1 MKVSFDTLGCKIN
14 QFYTNCLKQKHK
26 KEGNEVVSIDEKPD
40 IAYINTCAVTA
51 RAGSESRKLYR
62 KAKRNAKEVRI
73 LGCQAKLFSHEFE
86 EKYECDENNLID
98 KEFETLSSRSR
109 PYLPIQFGC
118 NNFCSYCIV
127 PYARGKN
134 YSLPKDKIIENIEKL
149 IDHDYREVVI
159 SGIHIGNY
167 CYKNKGLKELLKELL
182 RYNIRIRLT
191 SLKPDYLDDEFIKL
205 FENKNLMPHIHI
217 SQQSGS
223 NKILKNMQR
232 KYTRETTLLVS
243 KKLKKIREDI
253 RIAGDFIVGFP
264 GETEKDFKQT
274 ENLVKE
280 ARFSHLH
287 IFRYSERPY
296 TLANLY
302 PDEVQDSIRKER
314 AYRLK
319 NLADLQRAKFIEENI
334 GKTFEVI
341 IESKSNLGEKWL
353 TGITP
358 NYIKVHFLENGH
370 IKGIVPIRIVK
381 FEKGLTYGET
391 KK

>member
-14 QFYTNCLKQKHK
+14 QFYTNCLKQKHI
-26 KEGNEVVSIDEKPD
+26 KEGNDVVSIDENPD

-62 KAKRNAKEVRI
+62 KAKRNAKEVKI
-73 LGCQAKLFSHEFE
+73 LGCQIKLFPDEFE
-86 EKYECDENNLID
+86 EKYECDENTMID
-98 KEFETLSSRSR
+98 KEFESVSSRAR

-118 NNFCSYCIV
+118 NNFCAYCIV
-127 PYARGKN
+127 PYARGKS
-134 YSLPKDKIIENIEKL
+134 YSLPENKIIESIEKL
-149 IDHDYREVVI
+149 IDRGYEEVVL

-167 CYKNKGLKELLKELL
+167 HYKNKGLKELLRELL
-182 RYNIRIRLT
+182 CFNTRIRLT
-191 SLKPDYLDDEFIKL
+191 SLKPDHLDHEFIKL
-205 FENKNLMPHIHI
+205 FENENLMPHIHI

-223 NKILKNMQR
+223 NKILKRMQR

-243 KKLKKIREDI
+243 KKLREIRTDV
-253 RIAGDFIVGFP
+253 RLAGDFIVGFP
-264 GETEKDFKQT
+264 GETEEDFEDT
-274 ENLVKE
+274 ENLIK
-280 ARFSHLH
+280 AATFSHLH

-302 PDEVQDSIRKER
+302 PNEIQDSIRKER

-319 NLADLQRAKFIEENI
+319 KLGELQRAKFVSENL

-341 IESKSNLGEKWL
+341 IEGNSALGEKWL

-358 NYIKVHFLENGH
+358 NYIKVHFPENGKK
-370 IKGIVPIRIVK
+370 KGIVPIKILK
-381 FEKGLTYGET
+381 FEKGLVYGET
-391 KK
+391 KE

>member
-14 QFYTNCLKQKHK
+14 QFYTNCLKQKNI

-73 LGCQAKLFSHEFE
+73 FGCQAKLFPDEFE
-86 EKYECDENNLID
+86 EKYECDENDLIE
-98 KEFETLSSRSR
+98 KEFETLSSRAR

-118 NNFCSYCIV
+118 NNFCTYCIV

-134 YSLPKDKIIENIEKL
+134 YSLPEDKIIENIEKL
-149 IDHDYREVVI
+149 IDNGYREVVI

-167 CYKNKGLKELLKELL
+167 RYKNKGLKGLLNELLSC
-182 RYNIRIRLT
+182 NIRIRLT
-191 SLKPDYLDDEFIKL
+191 SLKPDYLDYEFIKL
-205 FENKNLMPHIHI
+205 FENENLMPHIHI

-223 NKILKNMQR
+223 NKILKKMQR

-243 KKLKKIREDI
+243 KKLRKIREDI

-264 GETEKDFKQT
+264 GETEEDFKDT
-274 ENLVKE
+274 ENLIKE
-280 ARFSHLH
+280 ANFSHLH

-319 NLADLQRAKFIEENI
+319 NLGKSQRAKFIEKNI
-334 GKTFEVI
+334 GKTFDVI
-341 IESKSNLGEKWL
+341 IEAKSNLGKKWL

-358 NYIKVHFLENGH
+358 NYIKVHFPENGKK
-370 IKGIVPIRIVK
+370 KGIVPIKIVK
-381 FEKGLTYGET
+381 FEKGLVYGET

>member
-14 QFYTNCLKQKHK
+14 QFYTNCLKQKNI
-26 KEGNEVVSIDEKPD
+26 KEGNEVVSIDENPD

-73 LGCQAKLFSHEFE
+73 LGCQAKLFPDEFE
-86 EKYECDENNLID
+86 EKYECNENTLTD
-98 KEFETLSSRSR
+98 KEFESLSSRAR

-118 NNFCSYCIV
+118 NNFCAYCIV
-127 PYARGKN
+127 PYARGKSH
-134 YSLPKDKIIENIEKL
+134 SLPESKIIKNIEKL
-149 IDHDYREVVI
+149 IDNGYEEAVLT
-159 SGIHIGNY
+159 GIHIGNY
-167 CYKNKGLKELLKELL
+167 RYKNKGLKDLLKELL
-182 RYNIRIRLT
+182 RFNIRIRLT
-191 SLKPDYLDDEFIKL
+191 SLKPDHLDNKFINL
-205 FENKNLMPHIHI
+205 FENENLMPHVHL

-223 NKILKNMQR
+223 NKILKRMQR
-232 KYTRETTLLVS
+232 KYTRETTLTLS
-243 KKLKKIREDI
+243 KKLRRIRKDI

-264 GETEKDFKQT
+264 GETEEDFKDT

-280 ARFSHLH
+280 ADFSHLH

-302 PDEVQDSIRKER
+302 PDEVQDSDRKER

-319 NLADLQRAKFIEENI
+319 KLGESQRAKFVEENL
-334 GKTFEVI
+334 GKIFKVI
-341 IESKSNLGEKWL
+341 IEGTSELGKKWL

-358 NYIKVHFLENGH
+358 NYIKVHFSENGKK
-370 IKGIVPIRIVK
+370 KGIVPIKILK
-381 FEKGLTYGET
+381 LEKGLVYGES
-391 KK
+391 KE

>member
-14 QFYTNCLKQKHK
+14 QFYTNCLKQKNI

-73 LGCQAKLFSHEFE
+73 FGCQAKLFSHEFE
-86 EKYECDENNLID
+86 EEYYIEENRLVD
-98 KEFETLSSRSR
+98 KEYTPISSRSR

-118 NNFCSYCIV
+118 NNFCTYCIV
-127 PYARGKN
+127 PYARGKS
-134 YSLPKDKIIENIEKL
+134 YSLSENKIIENIEKL
-149 IDHDYREVVI
+149 IDNGYREVVL

-167 CYKNKGLKELLKELL
+167 RYKNKGLKGLLNELLSC
-182 RYNIRIRLT
+182 NIRIRLT
-191 SLKPDYLDDEFIKL
+191 SLKPDYLDYEFIKL
-205 FENKNLMPHIHI
+205 FENENLMPHIHI

-223 NKILKNMQR
+223 NKILKKMQR

-243 KKLKKIREDI
+243 KKLRKIREDI

-264 GETEKDFKQT
+264 GETEEDFKDT
-274 ENLVKE
+274 ENLIKE
-280 ARFSHLH
+280 ANFSHLH

-319 NLADLQRAKFIEENI
+319 NLGKSQRAKFIEKNI
-334 GKTFEVI
+334 GKTFDVI
-341 IESKSNLGEKWL
+341 IEAKSNLGKKWL

-358 NYIKVHFLENGH
+358 NYIKVHFPENGKK
-370 IKGIVPIRIVK
+370 KGIVPIKIVK
-381 FEKGLTYGET
+381 FEKGLVYGET